1 MKMKKLVAL
10 ATAAALCLGMSV
22 TAFAAD
28 VKSPQDSDIPT
39 IGWGATDD
47 GSLDVWSKPLT
58 DKEKEDIADAAE
70 KALKDQY
77 NVTGKDVV
85 VIGVGDYQLF
95 DEDGK
100 LIEDGK
106 VPNGGANFNFALG
119 REDKDGYVKGATIY
133 VAHQKADG
141 TWEIIEGTLDK
152 NSYGEW
158 IVKVKMDSFS
168 PVAFLKVMSNGKIVE
183 VNQKGEPVK
192 ATTTRSP
199 KTGE

>member
-39 IGWGATDD
+39 IGWGATED
-47 GSLDVWSKPLT
+47 GSYQVGSKPLT
-58 DKEKEDIADAAE
+58 DKEKQDIADAAE

-77 NVTGKDVV
+77 NVAGKDVV

-95 DEDGK
+95 DENDK

-106 VPNGGANFNFALG
+106 VPNGGAVFNFLLKEGKA
-119 REDKDGYVKGATIY
+119 DYVKGATIY

-141 TWEIIEGTLDK
+141 SWEIIEGTLDK
-152 NSYGEW
+152 DMYGQW
-158 IVKVKMDSFS
+158 MVKVKMDSFS
-168 PVAFLKVMSNGKIVE
+168 LVAFLKVMSNGKIVE
-183 VNQKGEPVK
+183 VDKKGEPVK
-192 ATTTRSP
+192 AATTRSP

>member
-39 IGWGATDD
+39 IGWGATED
-47 GSLDVWSKPLT
+47 GSYQVGSKPLT
-58 DKEKEDIADAAE
+58 DKEKQDIADAAE

-77 NVTGKDVV
+77 NVAGKDVV

-95 DEDGK
+95 DENDK

-106 VPNGGANFNFALG
+106 VPNGGAVFNFLLKEGKA
-119 REDKDGYVKGATIY
+119 DYVKGATIY

-141 TWEIIEGTLDK
+141 SWEIIEGTLDK
-152 NSYGEW
+152 DMYGQW
-158 IVKVKMDSFS
+158 MVKVKMDSFS

-183 VNQKGEPVK
+183 VDKKGEPVK
-192 ATTTRSP
+192 AATTRSP